1 MTKITIIVNKKP
13 FHISQEEMG
22 PADFQQLIGAPS
34 DYEVW
39 KVVKDAD
46 PEGQP
51 PKDDIQITGLVKV
64 KSGEKFRVVP
74 PGTFGAL

>member
-1 MTKITIIVNKKP
+1 MTNITIIVNKKP
-13 FHISQEEMG
+13 YHVSQDEMG
-22 PADFQQLIGAPS
+22 PVDFQQLVGAPS

-39 KVVKDAD
+39 KIVKDAD

-51 PKDDIQITGLVKV
+51 PKDDIQVTGPIKI
-64 KSGEKFRVVP
+64 KSGDRFRVVP